1 MSTRRT
7 GPSPLGRASLA
18 WGLAALGLGSLLAA
32 EGLKIVF
39 GLALGEDVALFVP
52 VLVGGGARAFVG
64 ALIATRTDDAI
75 GWIFLAIPATTG
87 VSLVAQ
93 ALYDHGAP
101 GTAGYGPAT
110 YWLSQTPFFASLIL
124 LVAVFY
130 LFPTGSIASPR
141 WRLPWRI
148 YVISGIVTIVGF
160 AVQPYEVRDGGLVV
174 TNPIGIDALG
184 GVLDVILAVAGFVLV
199 ASAFLSFLSLR
210 SRYRRG
216 SADERQ
222 QLRWLFLVGAIGA
235 VLFLILIATAIVTGD
250 AQTGTAAR
258 VADIVMVLL
267 VTDIVVGIPVATGIA
282 IFKYRLYDVDVVISK
297 TIVYGLLAV
306 FIGVVYVAIVVGV
319 STLISIDVD
328 SLALSIAATGVV
340 ALTFQPARDRV
351 QRLANRVVYGH
362 RSTPYAVLARF
373 SDRVGNTYATDDV
386 LPRTARVIAEG
397 VNAERATIW
406 LHLADE
412 LRPTAGWPEVDPSAR
427 PIDLDDEG
435 FPAVPGEHLAE
446 IRYRGDLLGAISIDK
461 RRGDPLNPGEIRLV
475 DDLAA
480 QAGLVVSNVRLTADL
495 EARLEVITRQAAEL
509 RASRQRIVAAQDE
522 ERRRLERNIH
532 DGAQQ
537 HLVALAVKLRLAR
550 GLRGRDP
557 EKARTML
564 EETGGQI
571 DEALETLHALAL
583 GIYPPRLESDGVA
596 AALMARYASSD
607 LPVRF
612 NADGIGRYPLDTE
625 AAVYFCVLEALQNA
639 AKYATAG
646 SIDVTFSERNG
657 ALTFEVIDD
666 GVGFDAAVGRNG
678 TGLDGMRDRLAV
690 LGGDVSLTSAPGHG
704 TAVRGQVPLAAGV
717 ST

>member
-1 MSTRRT
+1 MTVARWTSWF
-7 GPSPLGRASLA
+7 AWALA
-18 WGLAALGLGSLLAA
+18 VLGLSGILIA
-32 EGLKIVF
+32 EALNIVF
-39 GLALGEDVALFVP
+39 GLDIGEDLALFVP
-52 VLVGGGARAFVG
+52 VVIGGGAMALVG
-64 ALIATRTDDAI
+64 ALIATRTDNAI
-75 GWIFLAIPATTG
+75 GWILLAIPATTG

-101 GTAGYGPAT
+101 DAAGYAPAT
-110 YWLSQTPFFASLIL
+110 YWLSQTPFFTSLIL

-141 WRLPWRI
+141 WRWPWRI
-148 YVISGIVTIVGF
+148 YLTSGIVTIVGF
-160 AVQPYEVRDGGLVV
+160 AVQPYEVHDAGPVV
-174 TNPIGIDALG
+174 TNPIGIEALDG
-184 GVLDVILAVAGFVLV
+184 ILGPILAVAGLTLV
-199 ASAFLSFLSLR
+199 VSSFLAFVSLGT
-210 SRYRRG
+210 RYRRG
-216 SADERQ
+216 SPDERQ

-235 VLFLILIATAIVTGD
+235 VLFLVLIATAIVTGD

-267 VTDIVVGIPVATGIA
+267 VTDVVVGIPVAAGIA

-297 TIVYGLLAV
+297 AIVYGLLAV
-306 FIGVVYVAIVVGV
+306 FIGGVYVAIVVGV
-319 STLISIDVD
+319 SALIRVGAGSP
-328 SLALSIAATGVV
+328 LLSIAATGVV

-351 QRLANRVVYGH
+351 QRLANRIVYGQ
-362 RSTPYAVLARF
+362 RSTPYEVLTRF
-373 SDRVGNTYATDDV
+373 SDRVGNTYATDDI

-412 LRPTAGWPEVDPSAR
+412 LRPAASWPEVDPSAR
-427 PIDLDDEG
+427 PIVLDDDTL
-435 FPAVPGEHLAE
+435 PDVPGEHVAE
-446 IRYRGDLLGAISIDK
+446 IRYRGDLLGVISIDK
-461 RRGDPLNPGEIRLV
+461 RRGDPLTPGETRLI

-532 DGAQQ
+532 DGSQQ

-550 GLRGRDP
+550 GLLGRDP

-612 NADGIGRYPLDTE
+612 HADGIGRYPLDTE

-639 AKYATAG
+639 AKYATAV
-646 SIDVTFSERNG
+646 SIDVTFGERSG
-657 ALTFEVIDD
+657 ALTFEVVDD
-666 GVGFDAAVGRNG
+666 GVGFDAAAGRNG

-690 LGGDVSLTSAPGHG
+690 LGGDVTLTSAPGRG
-704 TAVRGQVPLAAGV
+704 TIVRGQVPLASGV
-717 ST
+717 SA